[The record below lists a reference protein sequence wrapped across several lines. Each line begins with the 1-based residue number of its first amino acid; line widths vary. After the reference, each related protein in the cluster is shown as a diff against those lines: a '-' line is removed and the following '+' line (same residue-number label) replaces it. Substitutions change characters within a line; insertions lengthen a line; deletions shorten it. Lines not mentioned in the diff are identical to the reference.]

1 MYKKHLTGTWK
12 HMDFMFLDLIAVQV
26 AFLVAYVLR
35 HGMLNPYTIPVYR
48 DMALF
53 LGVAC
58 LSVALLRNSFSG
70 VLRRGYY
77 KEFMAVLVDALCI
90 VMVSSFYLVLIKEA
104 ELFSRVVLFLTGG
117 IYLIVSYGLRL
128 WRKRVLKKRKK
139 TDAISLVVVTALSAA
154 SELINTVRKDSFGPY
169 RIVGLVLLDDS
180 GDTKSVEGI
189 PVVADTTS
197 LPEFL
202 CREWVDAVMLHLP
215 EGYSISQALMEELK
229 KTGVVIHRSLIQAQ
243 DSEGRKQMVNKIG
256 GYTVLTTTMNYATA
270 KEAFSKRLID
280 IIGGFFGCLLTL
292 VLCIFLAP
300 IIFISS
306 PGPIFF
312 KQERVGLNGKRFKMY
327 KFRSMYPDAEA
338 RKKDLMQ
345 YNRCKDGMT
354 FKMEFDPR
362 IIGNKVLPNGKR
374 KTGIGE
380 FIRRTSLDEFPQ
392 FFNVLKGDMSLVGT
406 RPPTV
411 AEVEKYLT
419 HHRARLAVKPGI
431 TGMWQI
437 SGRSNITDFEEIVK
451 LDTEYINNWSMGLD
465 LRILLKTFVVVFKK
479 DGSM

>member
-1 MYKKHLTGTWK
+1 MYKKRLTGTWK
-12 HMDFMFLDLIAVQV
+12 HMDFMFLDLIAVQA
-26 AFLVAYVLR
+26 AFLIAYVLR
-35 HGMLNPYTIPVYR
+35 HGMLNPYIIPVYR

-58 LSVALLRNSFSG
+58 LSIALLRNSFSG

-139 TDAISLVVVTALSAA
+139 TDAVSLVVVTARSAA

-215 EGYSISQALMEELK
+215 EGYSISQVLMEELK

-243 DSEGRKQMVNKIG
+243 DSEGRKQMINKIG

>member
-1 MYKKHLTGTWK
+1 MYKKRLTGTWK
-12 HMDFMFLDLIAVQV
+12 HMDFMFLDLIAVQA
-26 AFLVAYVLR
+26 AFLIAYVLR
-35 HGMLNPYTIPVYR
+35 HGMLNPYIIPVYR

-58 LSVALLRNSFSG
+58 LSIALLRNSFSG

-128 WRKRVLKKRKK
+128 LRKRFLKKRKK
-139 TDAISLVVVTALSAA
+139 TDAVSLVVVTALSAA

-215 EGYSISQALMEELK
+215 AGYSMPQVLMEELK

-243 DSEGRKQMVNKIG
+243 DSEGRKQMINKIG

-345 YNRCKDGMT
+345 YNRCKDGMI

-411 AEVEKYLT
+411 AEVEKYLS

>member
-58 LSVALLRNSFSG
+58 LSIALLRNSFSG

-215 EGYSISQALMEELK
+215 EGYSMPQVLMEELK

-411 AEVEKYLT
+411 AEVEKYLS

>member
-12 HMDFMFLDLIAVQV
+12 HMDFMFLDLIAVQA

-58 LSVALLRNSFSG
+58 LSIALLRNSFSG

-139 TDAISLVVVTALSAA
+139 TDAVSLVVVTALSAA

-215 EGYSISQALMEELK
+215 EGYSISQVLMEELK

-243 DSEGRKQMVNKIG
+243 DSEGRKQMINKIG

>member
-58 LSVALLRNSFSG
+58 LSIALLRNSFSG

-139 TDAISLVVVTALSAA
+139 TDAISLVVVTARSAA

-215 EGYSISQALMEELK
+215 EGYSIPQVLMEELK

-411 AEVEKYLT
+411 AEVEKYLS

>member
-1 MYKKHLTGTWK
+1 MYKKRLTGTWK
-12 HMDFMFLDLIAVQV
+12 HMDFMFLDLIAVQA
-26 AFLVAYVLR
+26 AFLIAYVLR
-35 HGMLNPYTIPVYR
+35 HGMLNPYIIPVYR

-58 LSVALLRNSFSG
+58 LSIALLRNSFSG

-128 WRKRVLKKRKK
+128 LRKRFLKKRKK
-139 TDAISLVVVTALSAA
+139 TDAVSLVVVTALSEA

-215 EGYSISQALMEELK
+215 AGYSMPQVLMEELK

-243 DSEGRKQMVNKIG
+243 DSEGRKQMINKIG

-345 YNRCKDGMT
+345 YNRCKDGMI

-411 AEVEKYLT
+411 AEVEKYLS

>member
-1 MYKKHLTGTWK
+1 MYKKRLTGTWK
-12 HMDFMFLDLIAVQV
+12 HMDFMFLDLIAVQA
-26 AFLVAYVLR
+26 AFLIAYVLR
-35 HGMLNPYTIPVYR
+35 HGMLNPYIIPVYR

-58 LSVALLRNSFSG
+58 LSIALLRNSFSG

-128 WRKRVLKKRKK
+128 LRKRFLKKRKK
-139 TDAISLVVVTALSAA
+139 TDAVSLVVVTALSAA

-215 EGYSISQALMEELK
+215 AGYSMPQVLMEELK

-243 DSEGRKQMVNKIG
+243 DSEGRKQMINKIG

-345 YNRCKDGMT
+345 YNRCKDGMI

-411 AEVEKYLT
+411 AEVEKYLS

-465 LRILLKTFVVVFKK
+465 LRILMKTFVVVFKK

>member
-1 MYKKHLTGTWK
+1 MYKKRLTGTWK
-12 HMDFMFLDLIAVQV
+12 HMDFMFLDLIAVQA
-26 AFLVAYVLR
+26 AFLIAYVLR
-35 HGMLNPYTIPVYR
+35 HGMLNPYIIPVYR

-58 LSVALLRNSFSG
+58 LSIALLRNSFSG

-128 WRKRVLKKRKK
+128 LRKRFLKKRKK
-139 TDAISLVVVTALSAA
+139 TDAVSLVVVTALSAA

-215 EGYSISQALMEELK
+215 AGYSMPQVLMEELK

-243 DSEGRKQMVNKIG
+243 DSEGRKQMINKIG

-327 KFRSMYPDAEA
+327 KLRSMQP
-338 RKKDLMQ
+338 
-345 YNRCKDGMT
+345 
-354 FKMEFDPR
+354 
-362 IIGNKVLPNGKR
+362 
-374 KTGIGE
+374 
-380 FIRRTSLDEFPQ
+380 
-392 FFNVLKGDMSLVGT
+392 LV
-406 RPPTV
+406 
-411 AEVEKYLT
+411 
-419 HHRARLAVKPGI
+419 
-431 TGMWQI
+431 
-437 SGRSNITDFEEIVK
+437 
-451 LDTEYINNWSMGLD
+451 
-465 LRILLKTFVVVFKK
+465 
-479 DGSM
+479 